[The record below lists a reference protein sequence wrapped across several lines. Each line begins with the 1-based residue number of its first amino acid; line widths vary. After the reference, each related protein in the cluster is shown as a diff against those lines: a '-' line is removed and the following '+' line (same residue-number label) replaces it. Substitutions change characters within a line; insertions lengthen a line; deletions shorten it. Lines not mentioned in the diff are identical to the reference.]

1 MSKTHKEILSKAN
14 EAIARGGFE
23 GFLLHCTDE
32 TVWNFL
38 GEKTLKGKEAPKRKP
53 TARSLLPSSLHAAA
67 RLPPLDEVIV
77 VLALV
82 PRFGHPCQAG
92 IAQQSLIGLRPE

>member
-1 MSKTHKEILSKAN
+1 MYTGSELSV
-14 EAIARGGFE
+14 GGFVRFIA
-23 GFLLHCTDE
+23 GLGRNASGRVSCPSLFL
-32 TVWNFL
+32 
-38 GEKTLKGKEAPKRKP
+38 
-53 TARSLLPSSLHAAA
+53 SSLQAAA

-82 PRFGHPCQAG
+82 LRFGHPRQTG